1 MSKDTKNKFLAD
13 LAPKDGH
20 ERDRYFASILQRDVK
35 SAEIDQLNQRLD
47 DYDEA
52 TVNQAIVHTR
62 QDMVLVYDMLTSNN
76 KLLHRINKQLSILVV
91 LAIALAI
98 FIFISVT

>member
-1 MSKDTKNKFLAD
+1 MSKDMKNRTLAE

-20 ERDRYFASILQRDVK
+20 ARDRYFASILQGEVIQT
-35 SAEIDQLNQRLD
+35 EVDQLNKGLD
-47 DYDEA
+47 NYDEA

-62 QDMVLVYDMLTSNN
+62 QDMVLVYNMLTNNN
-76 KLLHRINKQLSILVV
+76 KLLHRINKQLSILVG

-98 FIFISVT
+98 FIFISVI